1 MPTSRSFPTIVQ
13 YIWAHLRD
21 TPERDM
27 TVGEIAE
34 HFCIT
39 RRSVVGKMPYV
50 MALDYRVNRVRI
62 GVYRFNPGPAP
73 DPDPEILYRQRG
85 GGEVEFHGLS
95 QVEMIS
101 DFLEESPG
109 KAWSVEE
116 ISNRTGI
123 KRRSVAGQMGAVL
136 EFNPRIERV
145 ARGIYWVP

>member
-62 GVYRFNPGPAP
+62 GVYRFTPGPAP

-101 DFLEESPG
+101 DFLEGAPG
-109 KAWSVEE
+109 TRFRVDQ
-116 ISNRTGI
+116 ISTGTGI